1 MKRGN
6 IGSAAQMNVTTP
18 MRIINTTG
26 TTFFHVGAGSAP
38 PFIHTFHSSSLSFNH
53 SHARP

>member
-1 MKRGN
+1 MERGN
-6 IGSAAQMNVTTP
+6 IGSKAQMNVTTP
-18 MRIINTTG
+18 TRIINNTG

-38 PFIHTFHSSSLSFNH
+38 FIHPFHSSSLSFNH